1 MLYENLEKNLK
12 HSAGLPKFMNKEL
25 QVLLAAM
32 RAAGQSILDLQHAGF
47 SVMQKANKDIVT
59 QADLAANE
67 ILKNALLNAFPTDG
81 WLSEETQ
88 DEPARLNANR
98 VWIVDPIDGTK
109 EFAQHIPEYAISVA
123 LVEKGEPILSAVLN
137 PATAELFHAVKGQGA
152 YLNEKPISCSNEMR
166 VRPILLASRS
176 EDLRGEWEVF
186 KAEYEV
192 RIVGSIAYKLALIAA
207 GKADGTFSLGP
218 KSEWDIAAG
227 VLLVAEAKGQVSDQ
241 HQKKFIFNNKNVV
254 VDGIIAST
262 PRLYPNIINS
272 IQHT

>member
-1 MLYENLEKNLK
+1 
-12 HSAGLPKFMNKEL
+12 MNKEV

-32 RAAGQSILDLQHAGF
+32 REAGQIILDLQHAGF
-47 SVMQKANKDIVT
+47 SVTQKANNDIVT
-59 QADLAANE
+59 QADLAANDM
-67 ILKNALLNAFPTDG
+67 LKNTLLSAFPTDG

-88 DEPARLNANR
+88 DEVARLTANR

-123 LVEKGEPILSAVLN
+123 LVEKGEPILSAIFN
-137 PATAELFHAVKGQGA
+137 PATAELFHAIKEQGA
-152 YLNEKPISCSNEMR
+152 YLNGTQIFCANKLSE
-166 VRPILLASRS
+166 RPVLLASRS
-176 EDLRGEWEVF
+176 EEMRGEWDAF

-192 RIVGSIAYKLALIAA
+192 KIMGSIAYKLALIAA

-218 KSEWDIAAG
+218 KNEWDIAAG
-227 VLLVAEAKGQVSDQ
+227 VLLVSEAKGQVSDQ
-241 HQKKFIFNNKNVV
+241 HQKKFIFNNKNVR

-262 PRLYPNIINS
+262 KHLYPNIINS